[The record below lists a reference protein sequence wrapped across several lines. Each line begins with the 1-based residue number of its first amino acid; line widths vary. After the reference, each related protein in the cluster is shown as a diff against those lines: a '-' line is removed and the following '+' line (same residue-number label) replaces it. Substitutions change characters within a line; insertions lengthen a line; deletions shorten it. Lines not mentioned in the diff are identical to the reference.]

1 MDRDHNVTSTTSKH
15 IPEHHRRPVSQ
26 DYLESSTH
34 HPDLAVVSNVTI
46 HVQPTPAVVPL
57 PTVIHVMKGMEA
69 F

>member
-1 MDRDHNVTSTTSKH
+1 MDQDHSVSSTTSKH
-15 IPEHHRRPVSQ
+15 IPEHHRWPVSQ

-34 HPDLAVVSNVTI
+34 RPDLAVVSNVTR

-57 PTVIHVMKGMEA
+57 PTVIHVMKSMEA